1 MSVILTTIDEAIMP
15 KKRDCETPAEVK
27 PEASIAL
34 AYLAR
39 KMLNSELLVVGGFRS
54 R

>member
-1 MSVILTTIDEAIMP
+1 MSVILTTIEEAIMP

-34 AYLAR
+34 AYLTR
-39 KMLNSELLVVGGFRS
+39 GLLYSWLLVAEELWTR
-54 R
+54 

>member
-15 KKRDCETPAEVK
+15 KKRDCETLAEVK

-39 KMLNSELLVVGGFRS
+39 NILYSGLLVEGELWTR
-54 R
+54 